1 MNGSPDNPN
10 EIPKLEKG
18 VPELVNP
25 ELPRKKPSIELSPQ
39 QEKDLVPDLP
49 MSEMDS
55 DEVDVWV
62 KQQNPKQ
69 RPQKEKAILL
79 STAQRVFNRHQID
92 YLRPTIYK
100 TPSSGT
106 APAIVFRYWDDAKGV
121 GETIVIILNRRAD
134 APMLTRAIAWSRIW
148 DYPFGEWVRDV
159 DEAALKYL
167 PSFKHEECR
176 DEYFKEVWKD
186 GIQTAL
192 DKHFNFQYASLKQ
205 NYEAQLM
212 ELKKNISGLEATTM
226 TLHKTLNLK
235 DNEIAG
241 LKGRMEQWQ
250 MSDMKDF
257 WFRTLLGVV
266 LGAFLTACAWV
277 VVWITHSPK

>member
-1 MNGSPDNPN
+1 
-10 EIPKLEKG
+10 
-18 VPELVNP
+18 
-25 ELPRKKPSIELSPQ
+25 
-39 QEKDLVPDLP
+39 

-62 KQQNPKQ
+62 KQQKTNQ

-121 GETIVIILNRRAD
+121 GETIVIILNLRAD

-148 DYPFGEWVRDV
+148 DYPYGQLIPGVG
-159 DEAALKYL
+159 EAAIKDL
-167 PSFKHEECR
+167 PAFEQEKCR
-176 DEYFKEVWKD
+176 DEHFKEAWKD
-186 GIQTAL
+186 GIRTGYE
-192 DKHFNFQYASLKQ
+192 KHFNTQYTDLRKD
-205 NYEAQLM
+205 YEARLG
-212 ELKKNISGLEATTM
+212 ELKTNNAGQETIINKLRE
-226 TLHKTLNLK
+226 TLNIK
-235 DNEIAG
+235 DGEIVG

-250 MSDMKDF
+250 VSDVKDF
-257 WFRTLLGVV
+257 WIRTLMGVV
-266 LGAFLTACAWV
+266 IGAFLTAFAWV
-277 VVWITHSPK
+277 VVWVTHSPK